1 MSPTSGMAFQHTR
14 IKENVAKHSNHVE
27 HKEDIKVAEAN
38 RLQCLGTELSK
49 DEIENPVRKCG
60 GRISESANL
69 DREDLSWIYP
79 RDDTQRSIEEGE
91 DKVHGDH
98 GAKHVSVVG
107 VEGLRHGG
115 VADESCSKTSGGDDE
130 GLDTTEALESPEADS
145 AIDDGERTADTDDHK
160 GSRVVDTQDLVDLG
174 SYRTA
179 SMKCLGFG
187 ISIHIP

>member
-1 MSPTSGMAFQHTR
+1 MSMQHTR
-14 IKENVAKHSNHVE
+14 IKEDVAEHSNHVKYE
-27 HKEDIKVAEAN
+27 EDIEVAESN
-38 RLQCLGTELSK
+38 RLQCLRTELSK
-49 DEIENPVRKCG
+49 DKVEHPVRKRRS
-60 GRISESANL
+60 RISESANF

-91 DKVHGDH
+91 DKVHGNH

-107 VEGLRHGG
+107 VEGLRHGS